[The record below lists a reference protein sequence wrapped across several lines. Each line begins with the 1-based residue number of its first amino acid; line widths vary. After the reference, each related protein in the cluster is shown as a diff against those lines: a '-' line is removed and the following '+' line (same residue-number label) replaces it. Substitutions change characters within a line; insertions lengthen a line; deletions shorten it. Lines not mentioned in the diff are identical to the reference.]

1 MITAMEMTTMTMMAI
16 LLWCR
21 KWVGPRWH
29 QSDLEAGRD
38 THAIRSKDDD
48 DHDYDNDHDHD
59 DYDDDGEDAIRSKDD
74 DDHD

>member
-48 DHDYDNDHDHD
+48 DYDNDHDHD
-59 DYDDDGEDAIRSKDD
+59 DYDDDGEDAIRSKND

>member
-1 MITAMEMTTMTMMAI
+1 MRMMGI

-48 DHDYDNDHDHD
+48 DYDNDHDHD

>member
-48 DHDYDNDHDHD
+48 DYDNDHDHD